1 MAPLRML
8 RSLFKTAFLPCFFF
22 LFASCKAQKDIDFSI
37 EKTEKVLLIYDSSD
51 MYSFECVENAKFAF
65 KYAKVNYDEV
75 DLSDY
80 QGTLTQNFQ
89 DYYVIVFATE
99 FIKKLSEVD
108 CRKIKSFVSS
118 GGGLAVIYRGYNENL
133 SELFGVRLRDGRN
146 LFLKKGNSGL
156 VFDVELMPMLKNIA
170 IPDSILRDLSMF
182 DFVHFGLKTVIATSS
197 DKIPVV
203 WQLRY
208 GLGKVIYWNT
218 SILANRLFRGFI
230 TRSIISVSD
239 KFVQPIPNFAVIFI
253 DDFPASVP
261 NVKKK
266 LIWDEFN
273 MTMAEYHFFIFYPD
287 MVKLANEMG
296 LKYTAGLTFNYNAD
310 IEPPF
315 HLTEWRSGRV
325 KIWGREIEVSKSI
338 ASRFKLK
345 NELAFHGY
353 NHISLLIDE
362 WGDIENMK
370 NALRF
375 AQKKW
380 VEEGLG
386 ELPMTYIPP
395 TNWIDSIG
403 VQAIVQSFPSIKI
416 IAGLYSGFFDVGQSR
431 EFGPEPWNK
440 KLYCIPRVSA
450 GFLIDD
456 YTKILILSEIAMLG
470 VWTHF
475 VHPDDIIY
483 TPDEV
488 ENPELVRNWFY
499 LPWRGKNK
507 EGLYFKFK
515 RWLED
520 FRRDYPFIRFMTCAE
535 AYEEMQKFDNLAIEY
550 GFFENEIRIKTNQK
564 GVFLVI
570 NVDSKYEVIEATNA
584 VVVHS
589 GVTDFTNFVVLRTV
603 DDSVILKL
611 K

>member
-1 MAPLRML
+1 ML
-8 RSLFKTAFLPCFFF
+8 KSLFKMVFLPLFL
-22 LFASCKAQKDIDFSI
+22 LFASCKTQEEKIDFSI
-37 EKTEKVLLIYDSSD
+37 AKPEKILLIYDSSD
-51 MYSFECVENAKFAF
+51 IYSSEGVENARWAF

-80 QGTLTQNFQ
+80 QGTLVQNFK
-89 DYYVIVFATE
+89 DYYVIVLATE
-99 FIKKLSEVD
+99 FIRKLSKDD
-108 CRKIKSFVSS
+108 CERIKNFVSS

-133 SELFGVRLRDGRN
+133 WELFGVRLRDERK
-146 LFLKKGNSGL
+146 LFLNRGNSGL
-156 VFDVELMPMLKNIA
+156 VFNLNLMPMLKNTV

-182 DFVHFGLKTVIATSS
+182 DFVHFGSKNIIATSS

-218 SILANRLFRGFI
+218 SILVDKVFRGFI

-287 MVKLANEMG
+287 MVRLADEMG
-296 LKYTAGLTFNYNAD
+296 LKYTAGLTFNYGAD
-310 IEPPF
+310 IKPPF
-315 HLTEWRSGRV
+315 HLTEWRIGKV
-325 KIWGREIEVSKSI
+325 KILGKEVEVSKSI
-338 ASRFKLK
+338 ARQFKLK
-345 NELAFHGY
+345 NELALHGY

-362 WGDIENMK
+362 WKDIENMK
-370 NALRF
+370 SALRF
-375 AQKKW
+375 TQKKW

-386 ELPMTYIPP
+386 ELPVTYIPP

-456 YTKILILSEIAMLG
+456 YTKALILSEVAMLG

-499 LPWRGKNK
+499 LPWRGKNG
-507 EGLYFKFK
+507 EGLYFWFK
-515 RWLED
+515 KWLKD
-520 FRRDYPFIRFMTCAE
+520 FKENYPYIRFMTCAE

-550 GFFENEIRIKTNQK
+550 EFFEDEIRIKTNQRE
-564 GVFLVI
+564 VYLIV
-570 NVDSKYEVIEATNA
+570 NVDSRYKGIESTNA
-584 VVVHS
+584 VIVHS
-589 GVTDFTNFVVLRTV
+589 GTTDFTNFVVLKTV
-603 DDSVILKL
+603 DDSVVLKL
-611 K
+611 R

>member
-1 MAPLRML
+1 MP
-8 RSLFKTAFLPCFFF
+8 RSLFNMIFMVCFF
-22 LFASCKAQKDIDFSI
+22 LFASCKTQKEKIDFSI
-37 EKTEKVLLIYDSSD
+37 EKPEKVLLIYDSSD
-51 MYSFECVENAKFAF
+51 MYSSECVENARWAF
-65 KYAKVNYDEV
+65 KYAKVNYDEL
-75 DLSDY
+75 DLLDY
-80 QGTLTQNFQ
+80 QGKLVQDFQN
-89 DYYVIVFATE
+89 YYAIVFATE
-99 FIKKLSEVD
+99 FIKKLSKDD
-108 CRKIKSFVSS
+108 CQRIKNFVAN

-133 SELFGVRLRDGRN
+133 SELFGVKLRDARN
-146 LFLKKGNSGL
+146 LFLKRGNSGL
-156 VFDVELMPMLKNIA
+156 VFNANLMPMLKNTA

-182 DFVHFGLKTVIATSS
+182 DFIHFGSKSIIATSS

-218 SILANRLFRGFI
+218 SILVNKLLRGFI

-239 KFVQPIPNFAVIFI
+239 KFVQPISNLAVIFI
-253 DDFPASVP
+253 DDFPTAVP

-287 MVKLANEMG
+287 MVKLADEIG
-296 LKYTAGLTFNYNAD
+296 LKYTAGLTFNYGAD
-310 IEPPF
+310 IKPPF
-315 HLTEWRSGRV
+315 HLTEWRVGKV
-325 KIWGREIEVSKSI
+325 KVFDKEVEVSKSI
-338 ASRFKLK
+338 ARQFKSK

-353 NHISLLIDE
+353 NHISLLVDE
-362 WGDIENMK
+362 WKDIENMK
-370 NALRF
+370 SALRF

-380 VEEGLG
+380 EEEGLG
-386 ELPMTYIPP
+386 KLPITYIPP

-403 VQAIVQSFPSIKI
+403 VQAIVQSFPSIKV

-431 EFGPEPWNK
+431 EFGPEPWNR

-456 YTKILILSEIAMLG
+456 YTKLLILSEVAMLG

-475 VHPDDIIY
+475 IHPDDVIY

-499 LPWRGKNK
+499 LPWRGKNG

-515 RWLED
+515 EWLKD
-520 FRRDYPFIRFMTCAE
+520 FKKNYPYIRFMTCAE
-535 AYEEMQKFDNLAIEY
+535 AYEEMQKFDNLMIEY
-550 GFFENEIRIKTNQK
+550 EFFEDEIRIKTNQK
-564 GVFLVI
+564 EVFLVADI
-570 NVDSKYEVIEATNA
+570 DAKYKGVELTNA
-584 VVVHS
+584 VIVHS
-589 GVTDFTNFVVLRTV
+589 GVTDFTNFVVLKTL
-603 DDSVILKL
+603 DNSVILKL
-611 K
+611 R